1 MRIVMTRT
9 AAATAAAL
17 LLALSLSA
25 CGDDDDHAEHASESA
40 PTSGTSHMPGMPGM
54 PGGKAGMDMSKI
66 GDGMQATVNGYTLT
80 DVKAPSKPDE
90 AGKLSF
96 TVKGP
101 QGVQKDYT
109 RQQTKLMH
117 VYLVRKDLTGYQ
129 HVHPTIDPASGVW
142 SVDLTI
148 PEPGPYHLVAEFEA
162 LTPDGNFDDRILGTN
177 FTVAGSYKPSTAM
190 PAEMNTA
197 SADGYQLVLDG
208 SPKVNGGD
216 LKLKITKDGADVTD
230 LEPYLASFAHIT
242 GFREGDLT
250 TVHVHPNE
258 TPKNPDDTTAR
269 GGPTL
274 TISPMFSETGHYR
287 LFIQFQTGGVVHLAT
302 MDLMVA

>member
-1 MRIVMTRT
+1 MTRT
-9 AAATAAAL
+9 VAAAAAAL

-25 CGDDDDHAEHASESA
+25 CGDDNDHADHASESA
-40 PTSGTSHMPGMPGM
+40 PTSGPSGMSGAM
-54 PGGKAGMDMSKI
+54 AGMDMSTI
-66 GDGMQATVNGYTLT
+66 GDGMQASVNGYTLT
-80 DVKAPSKPDE
+80 GVTAPSKAGQ
-90 AGKLSF
+90 AGKLTF
-96 TVKGP
+96 TIRGP
-101 QGVQKDYT
+101 HGIQKDFT
-109 RQQTKLMH
+109 LQQTKLMH

-129 HVHPTIDPASGVW
+129 HVHPALDATSGVW

-148 PEPGPYHLVAEFEA
+148 PEPGPYRLVAEFEA
-162 LTPDGNFDDRILGTN
+162 LKPDGNFDDRILGTD
-177 FTVAGSYKPSTAM
+177 FRVAGSYKPSTAM
-190 PAEMNTA
+190 PAEMNQA
-197 SADGYQLVLDG
+197 STDGYQLVLDG

-250 TVHVHPNE
+250 TVHVHPSE

-274 TISPMFSETGHYR
+274 TISPMFPEGGHYR
-287 LFIQFQTGGVVHLAT
+287 LFIQFQTAGVVHLAT
-302 MDLMVA
+302 MDLMVT